1 VNFIIRPIIKD
12 DEPFLWQMLY
22 YASHMDEE
30 GAASPE
36 DAKNNPDLAKYIKDW
51 GRPTDMG
58 FLALDPHTQQ
68 PIGAAWVRLLIGP
81 DKTISYIDDSTPEL
95 AIAVLPEYIGKGL
108 GTQLL
113 THVLQAAGHAFPAV
127 VLSVRSTNPARRLY
141 EKLGFVIVSESVNR
155 VGTGSF
161 NMIARSDHDYKRFAT

>member
-1 VNFIIRPIIKD
+1 VNANIRPITKD

-22 YASHMDEE
+22 YASHMNDE
-30 GAASPE
+30 GATSPE
-36 DAKNNPDLAKYIKDW
+36 ETKSNPDLAKYVKDW
-51 GRPTDMG
+51 GRATDMG

-68 PIGAAWVRLLIGP
+68 PVGAAWVRLLISH

-113 THVLQAAGHAFPAV
+113 THLLQTARHIFPAI
-127 VLSVRSTNPARRLY
+127 VLSVRSANPAKRLY
-141 EKLGFVIVSESVNR
+141 EKVGFVTVSTSINR
-155 VGTGSF
+155 VGTESF
-161 NMIARSDHDYKRFAT
+161 NMLVRFS

>member
-1 VNFIIRPIIKD
+1 MDAIIRPITKD

-30 GAASPE
+30 DATSPE
-36 DAKNNPDLAKYIKDW
+36 EARSNPDFTKYVKDW

-95 AIAVLPEYIGKGL
+95 AIAILPAYIGKGL

-113 THVLQAAGHAFPAV
+113 THMLQAARHTFPAI
-127 VLSVRSTNPARRLY
+127 VLSVRSTNPAKRLY
-141 EKLGFVIVSESVNR
+141 EKLGFVIVSISTNR
-155 VGTGSF
+155 VRSKSF
-161 NMIARSDHDYKRFAT
+161 NMLTRL